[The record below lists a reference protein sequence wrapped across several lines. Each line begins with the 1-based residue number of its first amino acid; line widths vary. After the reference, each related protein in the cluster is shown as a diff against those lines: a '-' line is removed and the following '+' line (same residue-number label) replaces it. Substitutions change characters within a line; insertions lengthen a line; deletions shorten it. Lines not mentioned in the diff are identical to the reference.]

1 MEKNKLNRFIK
12 PLALIIFV
20 IAFMAV
26 IPKVSSVYN
35 MMVMDSAIL
44 YFIAS
49 LGISM
54 LLGMGGQLSFATASL
69 MGFGAFISALYSK
82 NLGVPVYLAI
92 PLSTL
97 STALLSL
104 VLGLA
109 LLRLRG
115 SYFTFAT
122 ISFAYIATSIYNNYK
137 PFTGGADGVIN
148 IPTLTIGS
156 WSPGDLYGWFYVL
169 MGVAIACYIL
179 VERVRRTY
187 FGRALASI
195 RDNEIAAQTLGINVF
210 ATKVIAFTCA
220 GALAGLAG
228 SLYAHFS
235 MVVSQ
240 AQFTFDISVNMLLMV
255 MIGGVDSTFGTF
267 LGAILITMLPEW
279 LRPLRNYMRLIYGV
293 GIILLMVFMPYGL
306 TGILRAVSDRIKM
319 KWIARAGNHKGGA

>member
-1 MEKNKLNRFIK
+1 MRAFRSSRLAR
-12 PLALIIFV
+12 PLALIV
-20 IAFMAV
+20 LAIAFIVGMPR
-26 IPKVSSVYN
+26 ISSVYN
-35 MMVMDSAIL
+35 IMVMDSAIL

-49 LGISM
+49 LGISI

-69 MGFGAFISALYSK
+69 MGFGAFMSALYSK
-82 NLGVPVYLAI
+82 NLGVPSALAI
-92 PLSTL
+92 ALATL
-97 STALLSL
+97 STAALALF
-104 VLGLA
+104 LGLA

-115 SYFTFAT
+115 AYFTFAT

-148 IPTLTIGS
+148 IPTLTIGQ

-169 MGVAIACYIL
+169 MAVAVACFLL
-179 VERVRRTY
+179 VERIRGSY

-210 ATKVIAFTCA
+210 ATKVMAFTIA

-228 SLYAHFS
+228 ALYAHFS
-235 MVVSQ
+235 TVVSQ

-306 TGILRAVSDRIKM
+306 TGILRSALGKVRGKALSRKSDLQ
-319 KWIARAGNHKGGA
+319 GGT